1 MYRGEIEERSMV
13 QICPFCENGVE
24 ITEIESYPNYIRRF
38 YSCGHI
44 AKPTDEKINNQTDS
58 KTNHNHSISSIEGE
72 EETVNITP
80 VAAIVLTR
88 LKQSKKVKI
97 NEKII
102 DKKQSLQFSAES
114 LRLTINNEA
123 INVHL
128 LETKFSENI
137 SSKNILIAISSL
149 TKEVKTDFMLKD
161 KEKKKILKLIERLN
175 NILAPLPK
183 RTLFKRTLFAR
194 KWTFSLSTPY
204 VLKII
209 EILSGT
215 GTVHSNNNTNSKG
228 TTTNKMSI

>member
-1 MYRGEIEERSMV
+1 MV

-24 ITEIESYPNYIRRF
+24 ITEIESYPNYTRRF

-44 AKPTDEKINNQTDS
+44 AKPTDEEINNQTDS
-58 KTNHNHSISSIEGE
+58 KTDHNHSISGIEGE
-72 EETVNITP
+72 EETVNITH

-102 DKKQSLQFSAES
+102 DRKQSLQFSAES
-114 LRLTINNEA
+114 LRLTINNET
-123 INVHL
+123 ISVHL

-149 TKEVKTDFMLKD
+149 TKEVKTNLMLKE

-209 EILSGT
+209 EILSGI
-215 GTVHSNNNTNSKG
+215 GTIHSNNNINSKG
-228 TTTNKMSI
+228 IVY

>member
-1 MYRGEIEERSMV
+1 MV
-13 QICPFCENGVE
+13 QICPLCENGVE
-24 ITEIESYPNYIRRF
+24 ITEIESYPNFTRRF
-38 YSCGHI
+38 YSCGHM
-44 AKPTDEKINNQTDS
+44 AKPTDEEINNQTNR
-58 KTNHNHSISSIEGE
+58 KTHHNHSISGIEGE

-102 DKKQSLQFSAES
+102 DKKRSLQFSAES
-114 LRLTINNEA
+114 LRLTINNEN
-123 INVHL
+123 ISVHL

-137 SSKNILIAISSL
+137 SSKNILTATSSL
-149 TKEVKTDFMLKD
+149 TREVKTNFMLKE

-175 NILAPLPK
+175 YILAPLPK
-183 RTLFKRTLFAR
+183 RTVFTQTLHAR

-209 EILSGT
+209 EIISGI
-215 GTVHSNNNTNSKG
+215 GTVHSNNNV
-228 TTTNKMSI
+228 

>member
-1 MYRGEIEERSMV
+1 MV

-24 ITEIESYPNYIRRF
+24 ITEIKSYPNYIRRF

-44 AKPTDEKINNQTDS
+44 AKPTDEEINNQSDS
-58 KTNHNHSISSIEGE
+58 KTSHNHSISGIEDE
-72 EETVNITP
+72 QETVNITP
-80 VAAIVLTR
+80 IAAIVLTR

-149 TKEVKTDFMLKD
+149 TKEVKTNFMLRD

-209 EILSGT
+209 EILSGI
-215 GTVHSNNNTNSKG
+215 GTVHSNNNTNSRG

>member
-1 MYRGEIEERSMV
+1 MV

-24 ITEIESYPNYIRRF
+24 ITEIESYPNYVRRF

-44 AKPTDEKINNQTDS
+44 AKPTDEEINNQTNS
-58 KTNHNHSISSIEGE
+58 KTDHNHSISGIEGE

-88 LKQSKKVKI
+88 LKQSKKIKI
-97 NEKII
+97 DEKII
-102 DKKQSLQFSAES
+102 DKKRSLQFSAKS
-114 LRLTINNEA
+114 LRLTINNES

-149 TKEVKTDFMLKD
+149 TKEVKTNFMLKE

-175 NILAPLPK
+175 YILAPLPK
-183 RTLFKRTLFAR
+183 RTLFKRTLHAR

-209 EILSGT
+209 EILSGI
-215 GTVHSNNNTNSKG
+215 GTAHSNNNDRQT
-228 TTTNKMSI
+228 SIY

>member
-1 MYRGEIEERSMV
+1 MV

-24 ITEIESYPNYIRRF
+24 ISEIESYPNFMRKF

-44 AKPTDEKINNQTDS
+44 AKPTDEEINNQTNS
-58 KTNHNHSISSIEGE
+58 KTDHNHSIAGIEGE

-102 DKKQSLQFSAES
+102 DKKRSLQFSAKS
-114 LRLTINNEA
+114 LRLTINNET
-123 INVHL
+123 ISVNL

-149 TKEVKTDFMLKD
+149 TREVKTDFMLKE
-161 KEKKKILKLIERLN
+161 KEKKKILKLIETLN
-175 NILAPLPK
+175 YILAPLPK
-183 RTLFKRTLFAR
+183 RTRFKRTLYAR

-204 VLKII
+204 ILKII
-209 EILSGT
+209 EILSGI
-215 GTVHSNNNTNSKG
+215 GTVHSNNNVNSKR
-228 TTTNKMSI
+228 TTTNKTST

>member
-1 MYRGEIEERSMV
+1 MV

-24 ITEIESYPNYIRRF
+24 ITEIESYPNYVRRF

-44 AKPTDEKINNQTDS
+44 AKPTDEGMNNQTDS
-58 KTNHNHSISSIEGE
+58 KTDHNHSVSRIEGE

-80 VAAIVLTR
+80 VAAIILTR

-102 DKKQSLQFSAES
+102 GKKQSLQFSAES
-114 LRLTINNEA
+114 LRLTINNET
-123 INVHL
+123 ISVHL

-137 SSKNILIAISSL
+137 SPKNILKTISLL
-149 TKEVKTDFMLKD
+149 TQEVKTNFKLKD
-161 KEKKKILKLIERLN
+161 KEKKKILKLIDKLN
-175 NILAPLPK
+175 NVLAPLPK
-183 RTLFKRTLFAR
+183 RTLVKRTLFAK

-204 VLKII
+204 ILKII

-215 GTVHSNNNTNSKG
+215 GTEHSSNNTNSKG

>member
-1 MYRGEIEERSMV
+1 MV

-24 ITEIESYPNYIRRF
+24 ITEVESYPNYVRRF

-44 AKPTDEKINNQTDS
+44 AKPTDEDNNNQTDS
-58 KTNHNHSISSIEGE
+58 KTNLSQSISGVVGE
-72 EETVNITP
+72 EDTVNITP

-97 NEKII
+97 IERVI
-102 DKKQSLQFSAES
+102 DKKPSLQFSAES
-114 LRLTINNEA
+114 LRLTINNEV
-123 INVHL
+123 ISVHL

-137 SSKNILIAISSL
+137 SPKNILTTISSL
-149 TKEVKTDFMLKD
+149 TKEVKTNFMLKD
-161 KEKKKILKLIERLN
+161 KEKKKILKLIEKLN
-175 NILAPLPK
+175 NVLAPLPK
-183 RTLFKRTLFAR
+183 RTLYKRTLFAK

-204 VLKII
+204 ILKII

-215 GTVHSNNNTNSKG
+215 GTEHSSNNTNSKG

>member
-1 MYRGEIEERSMV
+1 MV

-24 ITEIESYPNYIRRF
+24 IAEIESYPNYIRKF

-44 AKPTDEKINNQTDS
+44 AKPTDEDINNQTDS
-58 KTNHNHSISSIEGE
+58 KANHNHLISSIEGE
-72 EETVNITP
+72 EEDTVNITP
-80 VAAIVLTR
+80 VAAIILTR

-123 INVHL
+123 ISVHL

-149 TKEVKTDFMLKD
+149 TKEVKKNFMLKD
-161 KEKKKILKLIERLN
+161 KEKKKILTLIERLN
-175 NILAPLPK
+175 KVLAPLPK

-194 KWTFSLSTPY
+194 NWTFSLSTPY
-204 VLKII
+204 ILKII
-209 EILSGT
+209 EILSGA
-215 GTVHSNNNTNSKG
+215 GIEHSKNNTNSNG
-228 TTTNKMSI
+228 TTNKMSI

>member
-1 MYRGEIEERSMV
+1 MV

-24 ITEIESYPNYIRRF
+24 ITEVESYPNYVRRF

-44 AKPTDEKINNQTDS
+44 AKPTDEDNNNQTDS
-58 KTNHNHSISSIEGE
+58 KSNLNQSISGVVGE
-72 EETVNITP
+72 EDTVNITP

-97 NEKII
+97 IERII
-102 DKKQSLQFSAES
+102 DKKPSLQFSAES
-114 LRLTINNEA
+114 LRLTINNEV
-123 INVHL
+123 IGVHL

-137 SSKNILIAISSL
+137 SPKNILNTISSL
-149 TKEVKTDFMLKD
+149 TQEVKTNFKLKD
-161 KEKKKILKLIERLN
+161 KEKKKILKLIEKLN
-175 NILAPLPK
+175 NVLAPLPK
-183 RTLFKRTLFAR
+183 RTLVKRTLFAK

-204 VLKII
+204 ILKII

-215 GTVHSNNNTNSKG
+215 GTEHSSNDTNSKG